1 MYGSGLE
8 QLLKG
13 LHRLQRLAIETNVK
27 YGFRVENSGLSSCS
41 KEHER
46 KMRATHP
53 KYLGPPNSRRTDKH
67 ILLETIL
74 GVVCFILSG
83 A

>member
-27 YGFRVENSGLSSCS
+27 YGFQVENSGLSSRS
-41 KEHER
+41 KEHE
-46 KMRATHP
+46 
-53 KYLGPPNSRRTDKH
+53 
-67 ILLETIL
+67 
-74 GVVCFILSG
+74 
-83 A
+83 